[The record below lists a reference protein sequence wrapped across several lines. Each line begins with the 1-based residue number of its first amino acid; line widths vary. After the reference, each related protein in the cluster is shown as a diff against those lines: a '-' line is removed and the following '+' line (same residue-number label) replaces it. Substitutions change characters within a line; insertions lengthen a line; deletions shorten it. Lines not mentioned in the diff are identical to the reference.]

1 MFALKQSSQRRQTG
15 RHFVRRLPGALRL
28 ILLPVVLTVTAVH
41 AGTGAKPVL
50 ANELPTADA
59 ARQLD
64 EPIDNTPPTSV
75 LSPFWEP
82 GIQRW
87 SDYIG
92 ALAEAYGFHPDFIA
106 AVIAHETGDE
116 QQATN
121 RTGALDL
128 MSGTPADP
136 GLVWQPLS
144 EELLTPETN
153 LRWGMAILSYVV
165 QQSGGDL
172 FTALAA
178 YNGGWEQVDDRV
190 SREYAARVLDSYG
203 RALIAR
209 SGLSPDMAERW
220 TVAVEIRAGNVPS
233 DLPLVLGT
241 RPVVGLH
248 TFVEHTVY
256 AFADEQGHNYYVRG
270 FVVPLSLSEYVGVEA
285 DVGDLD
291 QLEAP
296 LRARLGEKSA
306 RSASGNP
313 RVLLAC
319 LPSLDR
325 LRGQITTRWYS
336 PSYCPAAGR

>member
-1 MFALKQSSQRRQTG
+1 MFALKQPSERHRAG
-15 RHFVRRLPGALRL
+15 RHFVRRLPGVFRL
-28 ILLPVVLTVTAVH
+28 ILLPVTLAVTAAP
-41 AGTGAKPVL
+41 AGTAAKPVSANKL
-50 ANELPTADA
+50 AAADT
-59 ARQLD
+59 ARQMD
-64 EPIDNTPPTSV
+64 EPIDNSLSARV

-87 SDYIG
+87 SDYIDT
-92 ALAEAYGFHPDFIA
+92 LAGAYGFHPDFIA
-106 AVIAHETGDE
+106 AVVAHESGEE
-116 QQATN
+116 QQAAN

-128 MSGTPADP
+128 MSLTPADSE
-136 GLVWQPLS
+136 LAWQPSS

-178 YNGGWEQVDDRV
+178 YNGGWEQVDSQV

-203 RALIAR
+203 RALMAR
-209 SGLSPDMAERW
+209 DGLSPDMAERW

-241 RPVVGLH
+241 RSVVGLH
-248 TFVEHTVY
+248 MFAEHTVY
-256 AFADEQGHNYYVRG
+256 AFADEDGHNYYVRG
-270 FVVPLSLSEYVGVEA
+270 FVVPLSLSEYVGTEA
-285 DVGDLD
+285 DVEDLD
-291 QLEAP
+291 QLEAQ

-306 RSASGNP
+306 RGASGNF

-319 LPSLDR
+319 LPSLGR
-325 LRGQITTRWYS
+325 LRGQIMTRWYS